1 MDADLAGVE
10 DTTQWTV
17 GISTDMGPGEI
28 SAGIGTNGA
37 IDDSAEDLYAYEVK
51 YSYPVN
57 DSVTVDTFAYI
68 PETVEGTDD
77 TTALGLL
84 TTFKF

>member
-1 MDADLAGVE
+1 MEADLATDE
-10 DTTQWTV
+10 NSEQWTV
-17 GISTDMGPGEI
+17 GITTEMGPGEI

-37 IDDSAEDLYAYEVK
+37 IADNADELYAYEVK

-57 DSVTVDTFAYI
+57 DSVTVDTFAYLA
-68 PETVEGTDD
+68 ETVEGTDD
-77 TTALGLL
+77 TTGLGFL